1 MESSDEIHVIL
12 KAYHFVMGR
21 GLILL
26 QKNKRAI
33 NIFGKKKNSEAFW
46 VEYFVDSIMQKT
58 FKLMISSFWSSLSS
72 NLKVST
78 RMM

>member
-33 NIFGKKKNSEAFW
+33 NIFGKKKKGKHSGSNILLTALC
-46 VEYFVDSIMQKT
+46 K
-58 FKLMISSFWSSLSS
+58 KLLS
-72 NLKVST
+72 
-78 RMM
+78 